1 MKVSEYLTRVK
12 LRGDEMFL
20 QRHRS
25 AVERFVREHHDQL
38 QQYFAPEINIADSIE
53 SEADTNESW
62 KRSDLHNQFRD
73 VMFENNLFQI
83 DTDLPPMP
91 NELVEIQ
98 IGEDDKGRFARFVY
112 SELTKFDEKHLP
124 DEILKLSNGVHSIE
138 YALACEMYSGVHTK
152 INELFAES
160 LRDMICLFHLDE
172 VKESGVYTVVQ
183 KYKKMMGKQKICEMF
198 RKYVH
203 ELYSN
208 VYDSHDLDFFAD
220 TFVA

>member
-1 MKVSEYLTRVK
+1 VK

-20 QRHRS
+20 QRRRS

-38 QQYFAPEINIADSIE
+38 QQYFAPELNIVEVVMNEFE
-53 SEADTNESW
+53 SEAETNESW
-62 KRSDLHNQFRD
+62 KRSELYRQFRG
-73 VMFENNLFQI
+73 VMHEMNLFQI
-83 DTDLPPMP
+83 DADLPLMP
-91 NELVEIQ
+91 NEPVEIQ
-98 IGEDDKGRFARFVY
+98 IVEDDKGRFARFVY
-112 SELTKFDEKHLP
+112 SELTKFYEKEIP
-124 DEILKLSNGVHSIE
+124 DEILKLSNGVHLIE

-172 VKESGVYTVVQ
+172 VKESSVYTVVQ